1 MNTNIFV
8 PKRLNVGFQNRSD
21 TYTGKLA
28 YVIYYD
34 QKGKLRK
41 EPSWNSWRDKN
52 IPNVEF
58 DNEPTEGFV
67 LNKKVGGTRYSWN
80 PRQTY
85 TRIYDPRGFEFEITI
100 PNLIWILE
108 NCNCIRGK
116 GLEGEFVYG
125 WDGTEL
131 VLVPVDSPDY
141 KEIQERNR
149 VIHEDEFLKAKDLVV
164 GAEYRSLDGGRY
176 VYMGKH
182 EAYRYHLNHYHTGY
196 GCGIRN
202 YWDAPLDGTWNVDVL
217 YNMNVR
223 TKCVSTGK
231 EFWFIQLDVKDY
243 NGNKSNHIRH
253 FKSVTRKFAE
263 MVSSSCGEMYPEYLD
278 MLERCREYC
287 PVDYSAQT
295 IKPVEWED
303 FYTEMVERILKQD
316 LYDFNIMR
324 MNNGAAEAICVRKY
338 GSEGYYIDGA
348 IMGRSGRFIIA
359 EDNLRE
365 IFDIISPVYCEQ
377 YLENGKLCERRGY
390 FGK

>member
-8 PKRLNVGFQNRSD
+8 PKKLNVGFQNRSD

-41 EPSWNSWRDKN
+41 EPSWNSWRDKS

-67 LNKKVGGTRYSWN
+67 LNKKVGGNQYSWN

-149 VIHEDEFLKAKDLVV
+149 VIHGDEFLKAKDLVI
-164 GAEYRSLDGGRY
+164 GAEYRTLDGNRF

-182 EAYRYHLNHYHTGY
+182 ETYKYCKNYHRTGL
-196 GCGIRN
+196 GWGMRE
-202 YWDAPLDGTWNVDVL
+202 YWDAPLDETWNVDVL
-217 YNMNVR
+217 SDNDTR
-223 TKCVSTGK
+223 TKCVSVGK
-231 EFWFIQLDVKDY
+231 EFWFIQLDVQGY
-243 NGNKSNHIRH
+243 EGNRSNCVRH
-253 FKSVTRKFAE
+253 FKSVTRKFTE
-263 MVSSSCGEMYPEYLD
+263 MVSSSCSEMYPEYLD
-278 MLERCREYC
+278 MLESCREYC

-295 IKPVEWED
+295 IKPVEWGD
-303 FYTEMVERILKQD
+303 FYVAMTERIERQDIYNFEIVYLK
-316 LYDFNIMR
+316 
-324 MNNGAAEAICVRKY
+324 NGMPNAVYVYRRS
-338 GSEGYYIDGA
+338 GGGYYFDGSVLGENGSIA
-348 IMGRSGRFIIA
+348 ITG
-359 EDNLRE
+359 DNIRE
-365 IFDIISPVYCEQ
+365 IFDELDPVYCEQ

>member
-8 PKRLNVGFQNRSD
+8 PKRLNVGFQNRND

-52 IPNVEF
+52 IQNVEF

-100 PNLIWILE
+100 PNLLWILE

-149 VIHEDEFLKAKDLVV
+149 VIHSDEFLKAKDLVV

-196 GCGIRN
+196 GWGIRD
-202 YWDAPLDGTWNVDVL
+202 YWDAPLDETWNVDVL
-217 YNMNVR
+217 FDGNTR
-223 TKCVSTGK
+223 TKCVNVGK
-231 EFWFIQLDVKDY
+231 EFWFVQLDVQDY
-243 NGNKSNHIRH
+243 KGNRSNCAIH
-253 FKSVTRKFAE
+253 FKSVTRKFTE
-263 MVSSSCGEMYPEYLD
+263 MVSSSCGAMYPEYLN
-278 MLERCREYC
+278 MLESCREYC
-287 PVDYSAQT
+287 PADYSAQA

-303 FYTEMVERILKQD
+303 FYTTMVERILKQD
-316 LYDFNIMR
+316 LYDFNIIR
-324 MNNGAAEAICVRKY
+324 MNNGTTETIYVRKY

-348 IMGRSGRFIIA
+348 IMGRSGRFIIT
-359 EDNLRE
+359 EGNLRE
-365 IFDIISPVYCEQ
+365 IFDIVGPVYCEQ

>member
-8 PKRLNVGFQNRSD
+8 PKRLNVGFQNRND

-41 EPSWNSWRDKN
+41 EHSWNSWRDKN

-67 LNKKVGGTRYSWN
+67 LNKKVGGNRYSWN

-100 PNLIWILE
+100 PNLLWILE

-149 VIHEDEFLKAKDLVV
+149 VIHGDEFLKAKDLVI
-164 GAEYRSLDGGRY
+164 GAEYRTLDGNRF

-182 EAYRYHLNHYHTGY
+182 ETYKYRKNRFHMRSIW
-196 GCGIRN
+196 CADD
-202 YWDAPLDGTWNVDVL
+202 YWDAPLDETWNVDVL
-217 YNMNVR
+217 FDNNTR
-223 TKCVSTGK
+223 TKCVSVGK
-231 EFWFIQLDVKDY
+231 EFWLVQLDVEDY
-243 NGNKSNHIRH
+243 EGSRSNCVRH
-253 FKSVTRKFAE
+253 FKSVTRKFIE
-263 MVSSSCGEMYPEYLD
+263 MVSSSCGEMYPEYLG
-278 MLERCREYC
+278 MLESCREYC
-287 PVDYSAQT
+287 PVDYSAQA
-295 IKPVEWED
+295 IKPVEWND
-303 FYTEMVERILKQD
+303 FYATMTERIERQDIFNFEIVYLK
-316 LYDFNIMR
+316 
-324 MNNGAAEAICVRKY
+324 NGVPNAVYVYRRS
-338 GSEGYYIDGA
+338 GGGYYFDGSILGA
-348 IMGRSGRFIIA
+348 EGSIVIS
-359 EDNLRE
+359 EDNMRE
-365 IFDIISPVYCEQ
+365 IFDKLNPVYCEQ